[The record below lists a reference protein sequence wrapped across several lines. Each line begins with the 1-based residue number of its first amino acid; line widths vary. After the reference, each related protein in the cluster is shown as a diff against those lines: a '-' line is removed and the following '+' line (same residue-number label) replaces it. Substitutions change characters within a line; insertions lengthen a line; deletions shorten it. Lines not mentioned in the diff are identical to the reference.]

1 MFQVR
6 NVFRPSLSII
16 MGEQFTLEIS
26 NIRAFE
32 VWLHHKDDPRLKY
45 TEIMISDVFEVILIF
60 ILRD

>member
-1 MFQVR
+1 
-6 NVFRPSLSII
+6 